1 MVPPASLSSVNMTV
15 LTSGLRNWRVFFFF
29 YVIAGEV
36 LAGALPHIQNNIHPI
51 VIISAFKKALEDA
64 LQIVEDISTPVDTNN
79 TEEMMSLIKS
89 SIGTKFVSTWS
100 DLMCKLALDAV
111 RCVAIEED
119 DTGKTEVDI
128 KRYARVE
135 KVCITIMILFCV
147 SMLTISIDSRWWNW
161 TISSFGWY
169 HFEQRCDPSQDASSY
184 WKPSRY
190 SFGLSSWI

>member
-1 MVPPASLSSVNMTV
+1 
-15 LTSGLRNWRVFFFF
+15 
-29 YVIAGEV
+29 
-36 LAGALPHIQNNIHPI
+36 
-51 VIISAFKKALEDA
+51 
-64 LQIVEDISTPVDTNN
+64 
-79 TEEMMSLIKS
+79 MMSLIKS

-147 SMLTISIDSRWWNW
+147 SMLTISIDSRW
-161 TISSFGWY
+161 
-169 HFEQRCDPSQDASSY
+169 
-184 WKPSRY
+184 
-190 SFGLSSWI
+190 